1 MTTTTA
7 EVEIRAGERF
17 EFGDNW
23 RLFLSVLD
31 DERIAAAEASLVDM
45 LEGMDLTGR
54 RFLDAG
60 SGSGLF
66 SLAARRLGA
75 FVHSFDYDPQ
85 SVACTAELKSRY
97 FRNDDDWVVEHGS
110 VLDADYLA
118 TLGTF
123 DVVYSWGVLH
133 HTGDMWRA
141 LDNVAALVADG
152 GKLFVSIYNDQG
164 YFSECWRD
172 VKRLYCD
179 SSRPVRWMILKAVG
193 ALFVVKRAA
202 RLVAEREVLPS
213 KLRGPTRRPP
223 AAYRWNRA
231 KSGRGMSASHDLK
244 DWVGGYPFEVAKP
257 EAVFNACRA
266 KGFQLIRLATC
277 RGGLG
282 CNQFVFQKLPIFR
295 DATRENQP

>member
-1 MTTTTA
+1 MATA

-23 RLFLSVLD
+23 RSFLSVLD

-45 LEGMDLTGR
+45 LESADLTGR

-66 SLAARRLGA
+66 SLAARKLGA
-75 FVHSFDYDPQ
+75 VVHSFDYDPH
-85 SVACTAELKSRY
+85 SVACTAELRCRY
-97 FRNDDDWVVEHGS
+97 FPDDEHWVVEHGS
-110 VLDADYLA
+110 VLDTEYLA

-133 HTGDMWRA
+133 HTGAMWRA

-164 YFSECWRD
+164 YISERWRD
-172 VKRLYCD
+172 VKRLYCN
-179 SSRPVRWMILKAVG
+179 SPRPVRWMILTAVG
-193 ALFVVKRAA
+193 AGFTVKSAA
-202 RLVAEREVLPS
+202 GRLAKLEVLPS
-213 KLRGPTRRPP
+213 KSRGPR
-223 AAYRWNRA
+223 
-231 KSGRGMSASHDLK
+231 KSPRGMSVWHDRK

-257 EAVFNACRA
+257 EAVFDACRA
-266 KGFQLIRLATC
+266 KGFMLLRLITC
-277 RGGLG
+277 GGKLG
-282 CNQFVFQKLPIFR
+282 CNQFVFEKLTPSPR
-295 DATRENQP
+295 QLKVGATLAADRAERPA